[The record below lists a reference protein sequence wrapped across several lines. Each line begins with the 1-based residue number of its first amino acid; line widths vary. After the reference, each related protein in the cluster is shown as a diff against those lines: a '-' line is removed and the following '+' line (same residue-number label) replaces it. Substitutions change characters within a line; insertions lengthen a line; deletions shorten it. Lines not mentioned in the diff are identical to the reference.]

1 MATSFLRGAGYW
13 PLWLESARR
22 PFTSN
27 MDPIRNRAFKHAE
40 QFLGPGILGLI
51 LLGCL
56 VVLRPFVSAILW
68 AAILCYATWP
78 ACEWLVRRMKGRRP
92 PAALLMT
99 FVLVT
104 LIALPLALVGGS
116 LASGVEH
123 LLAVVR
129 RVNAEGLPTPPEWL
143 ATLPWVGGY
152 VKAHWADLA
161 LNADRTTD
169 LLRQLLVFS
178 RGRLLRNSLH
188 LGQGIVQ
195 VFLSMVVAYYFYR
208 DGHQVA
214 RRVTDASNRVVG
226 EYTQHLFALA
236 GTTVRGV
243 VYGLLGTAL
252 GQGIVAAIGFVIAGI
267 PAPFFWA
274 LMVALLSVVPVGPP
288 LIWGGATV
296 WLLLQ
301 ESYGWAIFMALWG
314 LVGISGIDNVLRPYL
329 ISRNA
334 KLSFLTVLLGVL
346 GGVVAFGLIGIFL
359 GPTLLAVGLNI
370 AKEFAGRGR
379 NVTTAVAPSEPVPAP
394 APPSPATAAQ

>member
-1 MATSFLRGAGYW
+1 
-13 PLWLESARR
+13 
-22 PFTSN
+22 
-27 MDPIRNRAFKHAE
+27 MDPIRNRAFKYAE
-40 QFLGPGILGLI
+40 QSLGPGVLGLI

-56 VVLRPFVSAILW
+56 VVLRPFFSAILW

-78 ACEWLVRRMKGRRP
+78 ACEWLVRHLHGRRP
-92 PAALLMT
+92 PAALAMT
-99 FVLVT
+99 FLLVL
-104 LIALPLALVGGS
+104 LLALPLALVGGS
-116 LASGVEH
+116 LASSVEH

-129 RVNAEGLPTPPEWL
+129 RINAEGLPTPPEWL
-143 ATLPWVGGY
+143 TTLPWIGDY
-152 VKAHWADLA
+152 ANAHWSDLA

-178 RGRLLRNSLH
+178 RRWLIRNSLH
-188 LGQGIVQ
+188 LGQGIIQ
-195 VFLSMVVAYYFYR
+195 IFLSVVVAYFFYR

-252 GQGIVAAIGFVIAGI
+252 GQGIVAAIGFAIVGL

-288 LIWGGATV
+288 LIWIGATV

-301 ESYGWAIFMALWG
+301 ESFGWALFMALWG

-346 GGVVAFGLIGIFL
+346 GGVAAFGLIGIFL

-379 NVTTAVAPSEPVPAP
+379 HEASGGAPAGPAP
-394 APPSPATAAQ
+394 ASSPAPTAQ